1 MTCVILHNMIIE
13 SERADPPQ
21 HDDHP
26 YYHVGPLAQI
36 DHEYADLTTDFATFL
51 TINAEIKD
59 EGAHEQLQND
69 LVAHLWALKG
79 QADDHP
85 N

>member
-1 MTCVILHNMIIE
+1 MTCVILYNMIIE

-21 HDDHP
+21 QADNP
-26 YYHVGPLAQI
+26 YYHQGPLAQI
-36 DHEYADLTTDFATFL
+36 DHEYADLTADFATFI
-51 TINAEIKD
+51 TINAEMKD
-59 EGAHEQLQND
+59 KGAHEQLQND

-79 QADDHP
+79 QADNHP